1 MPPRQTT
8 LGLQTGLRLSGIAD
22 IVDRMT
28 KPLTGKIALVAGATR
43 GAGRQIAV
51 QFGAA
56 GATVYVTGRTTRERR
71 SEMDRPETIE
81 ETAELVTAAG
91 GAGIAVPVDHLDPD
105 QVRRLVE
112 RIDAEQGRLD
122 VLVNDIWGADPLI
135 TWEKPVWEQP
145 LDAGFRTLRLAVDTH
160 IITSHF
166 ALPLLIRHPGGL
178 VVEIGDGTKEYNDA
192 TYRLSVFYDLAK
204 VSVNRLAFTQA
215 HELAPHGCT
224 AVALTPGWLRS
235 EAMLEHFG
243 VTEATWRDGA
253 AKDPHFV
260 MSETPAFVGR
270 AVVALAADPE
280 RARWNGRS
288 VDSGGLAQV
297 YGFTDLDGTRP
308 HWSRY
313 YDEVVAAG
321 KPADDTGY
329 R

>member
-1 MPPRQTT
+1 
-8 LGLQTGLRLSGIAD
+8 
-22 IVDRMT
+22 MT

-51 QFGAA
+51 QLGAA
-56 GATVYVTGRTTRERR
+56 GATVYATGRSTRQGR

-91 GAGIAVPVDHLDPD
+91 GTGIAVAVDHLDPD

-122 VLVNDIWGADPLI
+122 VLVNDVWGGDPLT

-145 LDAGFRTLRLAVDTH
+145 LDAGFHLLRLAVDTH

-166 ALPLLIRHPGGL
+166 ALPLLIRNPGGL

-204 VSVNRLAFTQA
+204 VSVNRLAFSQA
-215 HELAPHGCT
+215 HELAPHGGT

-243 VTEATWRDGA
+243 VTEANWRDGA

-270 AVVALAADPE
+270 AVAALAADPD
-280 RARWNGRS
+280 RARWTGKS

-308 HWSRY
+308 NWARY
-313 YDEVVAAG
+313 HEEVVKPG
-321 KPADDTGY
+321 KPAGDTGY